1 MQHLKE
7 GAASFL
13 LSVRSLLHLATIV
26 IKGLQLIRSDMEES
40 GPFLRALIIDENVG
54 LVKKAG
60 KASFNTELLGRRPG
74 MVFAAGAPAI
84 EKGTLFVQFTHV
96 SNHRGLGPFLS
107 IDFFDERIVHI
118 HIHK

>member
-1 MQHLKE
+1 MQHLNE

-13 LSVRSLLHLATIV
+13 FSVRSLLHLATIV
-26 IKGLQLIRSDMEES
+26 LKGLQLIRSDMEES

-74 MVFAAGAPAI
+74 MVRPWRVRRAFRQPARRRPASYRQHDAAA
-84 EKGTLFVQFTHV
+84 H
-96 SNHRGLGPFLS
+96 
-107 IDFFDERIVHI
+107 
-118 HIHK
+118 